1 MIVNYCK
8 ICAIALLKYMNIKK
22 KNIGD
27 DSIVQSQNPQDS
39 SRCDFYTIFYTIDAR
54 GRPMVRNE

>member
-1 MIVNYCK
+1 M
-8 ICAIALLKYMNIKK
+8 LKYMDIKM
-22 KNIGD
+22 KNSGD
-27 DSIVQSQNPQDS
+27 DSIVQNKNPQDS